1 MKKIDELII
10 ELMKFSN
17 KILTVNPPLSNLN
30 SVAIFEKKHNIVLPD
45 DYKYLLKRCNGF
57 DLMGVTVYGFNEDNE
72 SIVNVYDFEHFEV
85 ESPQF
90 SYLVPF
96 SPDGGGN
103 YYCFDTSKL
112 SNDSCKI
119 VFWESN

>member
-1 MKKIDELII
+1 
-10 ELMKFSN
+10 
-17 KILTVNPPLSNLN
+17 
-30 SVAIFEKKHNIVLPD
+30 
-45 DYKYLLKRCNGF
+45 
-57 DLMGVTVYGFNEDNE
+57 MGVTVYGFNEDNE
-72 SIVNVYDFEHFEV
+72 SIVNVFDFEHFEV

-112 SNDSCKI
+112 SNDSCII
-119 VFWESN
+119 VFWESNYQYTSDDMPDIVNESFSDWIKQVVIDWTLEDYDYNENEL